1 MASVPYSCS
10 CAAGE
15 PSGIGIVP
23 RFSRILPRIGDARK
37 DPTIRTFHLVRIA
50 HELVRALYE

>member
-1 MASVPYSCS
+1 MNGVRSFFMFLR

-37 DPTIRTFHLVRIA
+37 EPTIRTCHLV
-50 HELVRALYE
+50 HEE